1 MDHEEIN
8 QKLPAYAEGELPEG
22 ERVAI
27 DAHLAKCGICRRE
40 LALWRDSLRV
50 FFTPRRVSAESTG
63 ALVRQVMARLPTR
76 TSNHP
81 WLAMPNL
88 RWFVPVM
95 GFSLA
100 ALALSFI
107 PQESERADAIEPV
120 LGDPNAKAI
129 SNWINETNVSRDD
142 ILFELFR
149 EGK

>member
-1 MDHEEIN
+1 
-8 QKLPAYAEGELPEG
+8 
-22 ERVAI
+22 
-27 DAHLAKCGICRRE
+27 
-40 LALWRDSLRV
+40 
-50 FFTPRRVSAESTG
+50 
-63 ALVRQVMARLPTR
+63 
-76 TSNHP
+76 
-81 WLAMPNL
+81 MPNL